1 MIKEELESLFEKDCR
16 AFESNGISEFLLNDF
31 DLFILEH
38 IDDSFNIEIF
48 NVYKKFLP
56 MKPQAPDSMKIV
68 LFSTIN
74 NYAKDE
80 FAKGDFLSALVLYRF
95 LIVKSSLDSLDY
107 LAIARNLVKLNDNK
121 LYPQFLQIYGEKEEN
136 KLLSYI
142 ELADFYKEIKDYK
155 HAIECYEKFLSI
167 DKTKVAIYNIT
178 ADLYSKLNGSESL
191 ERQTEL
197 YEQAYKIQPDNRLIL
212 HGLAFGYEKLGNNIK
227 AKIFYEKLLQNNPNE
242 NDYYNY
248 GCFLIHC
255 GDFKK
260 GHEYFTHRFNI
271 DDINLKYPSDISKKW
286 DFKTDLSD
294 KTLLVHYEQGFGDT
308 IMYSRF
314 VPFLN
319 KIAKKVVFVVQKE
332 LFNLISNS
340 GLFRG
345 IEIVT
350 DENGVD
356 YDVNMA
362 LLDVLHVL
370 KFESS
375 ALSLLKSNYLEV
387 EESAIIDYKNQ
398 YIKNDSTFKIGLSLS
413 GDKSANYN
421 DRNIELSKIYSLL
434 KDIPN
439 LSFYNLQKDE
449 SRFDGVISLGNTF
462 ENFTNSACAVKN
474 MDLIISTDNVIL
486 NLAGALG
493 VDTIGLFNKET
504 NYRWYQTDGENVGWY
519 ESVKPLQAKKQN
531 CWGNVLFELTNL
543 VKTKSILK

>member
-1 MIKEELESLFEKDCR
+1 MRI
-16 AFESNGISEFLLNDF
+16 
-31 DLFILEH
+31 
-38 IDDSFNIEIF
+38 
-48 NVYKKFLP
+48 
-56 MKPQAPDSMKIV
+56 
-68 LFSTIN
+68 
-74 NYAKDE
+74 YA
-80 FAKGDFLSALVLYRF
+80 
-95 LIVKSSLDSLDY
+95 
-107 LAIARNLVKLNDNK
+107 
-121 LYPQFLQIYGEKEEN
+121 EKEEN

-178 ADLYSKLNGSESL
+178 ADLYSKMNGSESL
-191 ERQTEL
+191 ERQIEL
-197 YEQAYKIQPDNRLIL
+197 YEQAYQIQPDNRLIL
-212 HGLAFGYEKLGNNIK
+212 HGLAFGYEKLGNNVR
-227 AKIFYEKLLQNNPNE
+227 AKIFYEKLLRNNPNE

-260 GHEYFTHRFNI
+260 GHEYFAHRFNI

-314 VPFLN
+314 VPLLN
-319 KIAKKVVFVVQKE
+319 KIANKVVFVVQKE
-332 LFNLISNS
+332 LFNLISKS
-340 GLFRG
+340 GFFRG

-350 DENGVD
+350 DENSVD

-370 KFESS
+370 KFESLN
-375 ALSLLKSNYLEV
+375 LSLLKSNYLEV
-387 EESAIIDYKNQ
+387 ERSSIIDYKNK

-449 SRFDGVISLGNTF
+449 SSFDGVISLGHTF

-474 MDLIISTDNVIL
+474 MDLIVSTDNVIL

-493 VDTIGLFNKET
+493 VDTIALFNKET
-504 NYRWYQTDGENVGWY
+504 NYRWYQTEGENVGWY
-519 ESVKPLQAKKQN
+519 KSVKPLQAKKQN
-531 CWGNVLFELTNL
+531 CWENVFFELVNL
-543 VKTKSILK
+543 VKSKSSLK

>member
-1 MIKEELESLFEKDCR
+1 MIRDELKALFDKDR
-16 AFESNGISEFLLNDF
+16 QSFDTEVVSDFLLCNF
-31 DLFILEH
+31 DEFILSK
-38 IDDSFNIEIF
+38 IDNLFTQEVL
-48 NVYKKFLP
+48 NVYQKFVS
-56 MKPQAPDSMKIV
+56 MKQQAPENMKTV

-74 NYAKDE
+74 SYAKE
-80 FAKGDFLSALVLYRF
+80 EASKNNYIAALVLYRF
-95 LIVKSSLDSLDY
+95 LIVKSELDSLDY
-107 LAIARNLVKLNDNK
+107 LAIAKYLSKLGDAD
-121 LYPQFLQIYGEKEEN
+121 LYPKFLKIYSEKEEN
-136 KLLSYI
+136 KLLSFI
-142 ELADFYKEIKDYK
+142 ELADFYKETKDYK

-178 ADLYSKLNGSESL
+178 ADLYSKMNGSESL
-191 ERQTEL
+191 KRQIEL
-197 YEQAYKIQPDNRLIL
+197 YEQAYQIQPDNRLIL
-212 HGLAFGYEKLGNNIK
+212 HGLAFGYEKLGNNVR
-227 AKIFYEKLLQNNPNE
+227 AKIFYEKLLRNNPNE
-242 NDYYNY
+242 TDYYNY

-255 GDFKK
+255 ADFKK

-286 DFKTDLSD
+286 DFKTDISG

-332 LFNLISNS
+332 LFNLISKS
-340 GLFRG
+340 DLFKE

-350 DENGVD
+350 DENCVD

-387 EESAIIDYKNQ
+387 EENAIIAYKNK
-398 YIKNDSTFKIGLSLS
+398 YIKDDSTFKIGLSLS
-413 GDKSANYN
+413 GDRSANYN
-421 DRNIELSKIYSLL
+421 ERNIDLSKIYSLL

-439 LSFYNLQKDE
+439 LSFYNLQKDDGCL
-449 SRFDGVISLGNTF
+449 DGVVSLGHTF
-462 ENFTNSACAVKN
+462 EDFTNSACAVKN
-474 MDLIISTDNVIL
+474 MDLIVSTDNVIL

-504 NYRWYQTDGENVGWY
+504 NYRWFKTHGQDVGWY
-519 ESVKPLQAKKQN
+519 KSVKPVQAERQN
-531 CWGNVLFELTNL
+531 HWDNVFFELVNE
-543 VKTKSILK
+543 VKTLSGLK